1 MPEASPNIFCVQHS
15 RPVIEQGARSVGTI
29 GTVISNVQ
37 HDPTLIDFI
46 ASRGLSSL
54 LLSANQVTLHH
65 DVYPA
70 VDPSQLIS
78 NQAFQ
83 GKRVIV
89 TGASRG
95 IGEDVAFT
103 FARAGASIVLVARTE
118 SQVDAVESRIL
129 EHVQNAQ
136 VEVAVTRA
144 VERFGGGDVLVAV
157 AGTARGITP
166 SRRRIHMIGG
176 MPWKSIVVASSM
188 LFGLT
193 EKYALPH
200 LEKSHGRII
209 AITSISSQLRVPFA
223 SDYCVS
229 KHALTRFM
237 EFVPIVANTEHPKVL
252 AFPVHPGA
260 ILTELSKASG
270 YPAELFNDT
279 VGLASAYIL
288 HLAAGNADWLN
299 GRYSSACWD
308 ITELERDW
316 KEKALEKGALV
327 NKLYLPQ

>member
-1 MPEASPNIFCVQHS
+1 MFPNPRAGLGSI
-15 RPVIEQGARSVGTI
+15 
-29 GTVISNVQ
+29 NVY
-37 HDPTLIDFI
+37 
-46 ASRGLSSL
+46 A
-54 LLSANQVTLHH
+54 
-65 DVYPA
+65 A

-118 SQVDAVESRIL
+118 SQLDAVESRIL
-129 EHVQNAQ
+129 EQVPNAQ
-136 VEVAVTRA
+136 ILKAAVVVMDPAKVEVAVTR
-144 VERFGGGDVLVAV
+144 VDPYDWWNTLEINL
-157 AGTARGITP
+157 RG
-166 SRRRIHMIGG
+166 
-176 MPWKSIVVASSM
+176 V
-188 LFGLT
+188 FN
-193 EKYALPH
+193 Y

-209 AITSISSQLRVPFA
+209 AITSISSQIRVPFA

-237 EFVPIVANTEHPKVL
+237 EFVPIFANTEHPKVL

-279 VGLASAYIL
+279 GGLASAYIL

>member
-1 MPEASPNIFCVQHS
+1 MSKE
-15 RPVIEQGARSVGTI
+15 
-29 GTVISNVQ
+29 
-37 HDPTLIDFI
+37 
-46 ASRGLSSL
+46 SS
-54 LLSANQVTLHH
+54 
-65 DVYPA
+65 VYPA

-129 EHVQNAQ
+129 EQVPNAQ
-136 VEVAVTRA
+136 ILKAAVVVMDPAKVEVAVTRA
-144 VERFGGGDVLVAV
+144 ADPYDWWNTLEINL
-157 AGTARGITP
+157 RGVFN
-166 SRRRIHMIGG
+166 
-176 MPWKSIVVASSM
+176 VVR
-188 LFGLT
+188 
-193 EKYALPH
+193 YALPH

-237 EFVPIVANTEHPKVL
+237 EFVPIEHPKVL

-316 KEKALEKGALV
+316 KEQALEKGALV

>member
-1 MPEASPNIFCVQHS
+1 MSKE
-15 RPVIEQGARSVGTI
+15 
-29 GTVISNVQ
+29 
-37 HDPTLIDFI
+37 
-46 ASRGLSSL
+46 SSDEEPP
-54 LLSANQVTLHH
+54 VTLHH

-83 GKRVIV
+83 GKCVIV

-95 IGEDVAFT
+95 IGEDAAFT
-103 FARAGASIVLVARTE
+103 FASAGASVVLVARTE
-118 SQVDAVESRIL
+118 SQLDAVESRIL
-129 EHVQNAQ
+129 EQVPNAQ
-136 VEVAVTRA
+136 ILKAAVDVMDPAKVEVAVTRA
-144 VERFGGGDVLVAV
+144 VERFGGVDVLVAA
-157 AGTARGITP
+157 AGTARSMTVAFSQTDPYDWWNTLEINLRGVFN
-166 SRRRIHMIGG
+166 
-176 MPWKSIVVASSM
+176 VVR
-188 LFGLT
+188 
-193 EKYALPH
+193 YALPH

-237 EFVPIVANTEHPKVL
+237 EFVPIEHPKVL
-252 AFPVHPGA
+252 AFPIHPGA
-260 ILTELSKASG
+260 ILTELSKATG

-316 KEKALEKGALV
+316 KEKVLEKGALV